1 MRNEF
6 LFKLIAAHKED
17 EYNCDGLFNTLTVIF
32 LRNLAFKLVME
43 SDELRDV
50 VFDKENLLIWEK
62 ECNNNEP
69 IIKLLAENLKV

>member
-6 LFKLIAAHKED
+6 LFKLIAAHQEN
-17 EYNCDGLFNTLTVIF
+17 EYNCDGFFNALTVIF

-43 SDELRDV
+43 SDEFRDV